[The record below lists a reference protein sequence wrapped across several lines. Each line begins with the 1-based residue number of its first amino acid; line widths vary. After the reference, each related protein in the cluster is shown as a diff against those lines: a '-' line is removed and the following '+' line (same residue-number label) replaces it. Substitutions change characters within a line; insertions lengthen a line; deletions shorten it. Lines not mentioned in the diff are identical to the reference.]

1 MPINRLS
8 EGTLSLVKHFFS
20 LTVGI
25 LLACV
30 VSGCGDD
37 NLRSYDAA
45 VLALED
51 GRNNAALSDARVAS
65 RSSTGI
71 QRDRASY
78 VAGVAA
84 SRLGKLDEAT
94 QYLEIAIRSPQAEVA
109 GKANVQLG
117 YVQDRKG
124 RHLAAARSFE
134 KAGGLLTGTTQ
145 ARAYLS
151 AADAF
156 EQAGRTVDARRCLSR
171 AERMGDEVSRATA
184 ATRLESTGY
193 TIQFGSYSIRENA
206 DKRARSMSSI
216 ATRNSLGTVQV
227 RYSGGAWKVQAG
239 TFADRQQAGR
249 ALARLGRSDAVV
261 MQLGG

>member
-1 MPINRLS
+1 M
-8 EGTLSLVKHFFS
+8 KHLFS
-20 LTVGI
+20 LIVSV
-25 LLACV
+25 LLATV
-30 VSGCGDD
+30 IPGCGDD

-51 GRNNAALSDARVAS
+51 GRNDAALSDARVAS

-84 SRLGKLDEAT
+84 SRIGNLDEAS
-94 QYLEIAIRSPQAEVA
+94 QYLEIAVRSPQAEVA

-117 YVQDRKG
+117 YVQDRNG
-124 RHLAAARSFE
+124 NHLSAARSFE
-134 KAGGLLTGTTQ
+134 KAGGLLTGSTR
-145 ARAYLS
+145 ARAYIS
-151 AADAF
+151 AADSF

-206 DKRARSMSSI
+206 DKRARSMSSV
-216 ATRNSLGTVQV
+216 ATRNSLGPIQV
-227 RYSGGAWKVQAG
+227 RYSGGTWKVQAG
-239 TFADRQQAGR
+239 AFADRQQAGR
-249 ALARLGRSDAVV
+249 ALARLGRSDALV